1 MQARPACGPAG
12 KRAGRSAI
20 VTHVNQPEDTVD
32 LSDLRTRLDSLDEQI
47 VELLA
52 RRTEVSREVGRRKS
66 SQGGA
71 VFAPAREAEI
81 LTRLTGLVDGRM
93 RPDHLRAIYREIL
106 SASRDMQ
113 RPPRIAFLG
122 PRATFGHQA
131 ALQRFGTSSV
141 YVPTATNAD
150 IVTEVERGNA
160 DFGVIPIENSTG
172 GPVEESQDRLVE
184 TRLQVC
190 DEVTIHIAQNL
201 LSRFPLE
208 QVKTVYSH
216 PQSLAQTRR
225 WVSEHLPGR
234 TIQPLPSNGLAAERA
249 SQEEGSAAIAPRL
262 AAEEYGLNI
271 LAENIQDNP
280 HNYTRFWVIGP
291 NMSERPTG
299 NDKTAIVFSIH
310 DRVGTLRNVASVFAD
325 RSISLSSIQSRP
337 AKHTAWGS
345 TWDYVF
351 FFELRGHASEP
362 ALQDALKAL
371 EEYTVFVKVLG
382 SWPLGPAE

>member
-1 MQARPACGPAG
+1 
-12 KRAGRSAI
+12 
-20 VTHVNQPEDTVD
+20 VNQPEDNVD
-32 LSDLRTRLDSLDEQI
+32 LSDLRSQLDDLDEQI
-47 VELLA
+47 VQLLA
-52 RRTEVSREVGRRKS
+52 RRSDVSRQVGRRKGN
-66 SQGGA
+66 QGGA

-81 LTRLTGLVDGRM
+81 LSRLTSLVEGRI

-106 SASRDMQ
+106 SASRDLQ

-131 ALQRFGTSSV
+131 ALQRFGSSSV
-141 YVPTATNAD
+141 YVPTATNSD

-190 DEVTIHIAQNL
+190 DEVTIHISQCL
-201 LSRFPLE
+201 MSKLPIE

-216 PQSLAQTRR
+216 AQSLAQTRR
-225 WVSEHLPGR
+225 WVAEHLPGR
-234 TIQPLPSNGLAAERA
+234 STVALASNGLAAQRA
-249 SQEEGSAAIAPRL
+249 SEAGPEEGVAAIAPRL
-262 AAEEYGLNI
+262 AADEFSLNV

-291 NMSERPTG
+291 RMSERPTG

-325 RSISLSSIQSRP
+325 RDISLSSIQSRP

-345 TWDYVF
+345 SWDYVF
-351 FFELRGHASEP
+351 FFELRGHASEDN
-362 ALQDALKAL
+362 LQEALKAL

-382 SWPLGPAE
+382 SWPLGTSDQ